1 LSGNEVGVESLL
13 VLVVYWNYMLYSFIL
28 QSKLPFFHHQFLV
41 VRYFLTVLVGGCVK
55 KRRRLKVKMS
65 ECLRSTAK
73 RLLQWKLINEFIT
86 KLKKKAISGFIPEVV
101 TINDVENLLEDYV
114 MIPKEK
120 LKEYL
125 EVFGG

>member
-1 LSGNEVGVESLL
+1 
-13 VLVVYWNYMLYSFIL
+13 
-28 QSKLPFFHHQFLV
+28 
-41 VRYFLTVLVGGCVK
+41 
-55 KRRRLKVKMS
+55 MS

-86 KLKKKAISGFIPEVV
+86 KLKKQAISGFKPEVV
-101 TINDVENLLEDYV
+101 TINDVENLLKDYV

>member
-1 LSGNEVGVESLL
+1 L
-13 VLVVYWNYMLYSFIL
+13 
-28 QSKLPFFHHQFLV
+28 
-41 VRYFLTVLVGGCVK
+41 
-55 KRRRLKVKMS
+55 S

-86 KLKKKAISGFIPEVV
+86 KLKKQAISGFKPKVV
-101 TINDVENLLEDYV
+101 TINDVEKLLKDYV
-114 MIPKEK
+114 IIPEEK